1 MKNIFKIAIILALT
15 FIIIQV
21 EKDFKNREF
30 FNISKVQIS
39 EVSPNLKSD
48 LEKIKTE
55 ILGKNINDL
64 NLEGLEKKLLKDVRI
79 KKAVVSKQNLNEI
92 TIDVIEKDSNYYAQH
107 NSRIYT
113 MDEEGTIF
121 GKLDEYPKKSMPIL
135 VLKDAKEKEYLLEIM
150 EKLKELDLKDEVSQ
164 LYAENK
170 NLIYIILR
178 DGTKIKTEPEVSKK
192 KYEITMNLYKE
203 LIKAKVIDYID
214 IRFTDIVVREKEGKS
229 AR

>member
-79 KKAVVSKQNLNEI
+79 KKVVVSKQNLNEI
-92 TIDVIEKDSNYYAQH
+92 TIDIIEKDSNYYAQH

-113 MDEEGTIF
+113 MDEQGTIF

-203 LIKAKVIDYID
+203 LIKTKVIDYID
-214 IRFTDIVVREKEGKS
+214 IRFTDIIVMEKEGKS

>member
-48 LEKIKTE
+48 LEKIKIE

-64 NLEGLEKKLLKDVRI
+64 NLEGLENKLLKDVRI
-79 KKAVVSKQNLNEI
+79 KKVVVSKQNLNEI
-92 TIDVIEKDSNYYAQH
+92 TIDIIEKDSNYYAQH

-113 MDEEGTIF
+113 MDEQGTIF

-203 LIKAKVIDYID
+203 LIKTKVIDYID
-214 IRFTDIVVREKEGKS
+214 IRFTDIIVMEKEGKS

>member
-113 MDEEGTIF
+113 MDEQGTIF

-214 IRFTDIVVREKEGKS
+214 IRFTDIVVMEKEGKS

>member
-15 FIIIQV
+15 LIIIQV

-39 EVSPNLKSD
+39 EVSANLKSD
-48 LEKIKTE
+48 LEKIKIE
-55 ILGKNINDL
+55 ILGKNINEL
-64 NLEGLEKKLLKDVRI
+64 NLEELEKKLLKDERI
-79 KKAVVSKQNLNEI
+79 KKVSISKQNLNEI
-92 TIDVIEKDSNYYAQH
+92 IIEITEKDSSYYAQY
-107 NSRIYT
+107 NSKIYT
-113 MDEEGTIF
+113 MDEQGTVF

-135 VLKDAKEKEYLLEIM
+135 VLGNAKEEKYLLEIM

-170 NLIYIILR
+170 NLICIILR
-178 DGTKIKTEPEVSKK
+178 DGTKIKTELEVSKQ
-192 KYEITMNLYKE
+192 KYEIMMNLYKE

-214 IRFTDIVVREKEGKS
+214 IRFTDIVVMEKEGKS

>member
-64 NLEGLEKKLLKDVRI
+64 NLEGLEKKLLRDVRI

-214 IRFTDIVVREKEGKS
+214 IRFTDIVVMEKEGKS

>member
-79 KKAVVSKQNLNEI
+79 KKVVVSKQNLNEI
-92 TIDVIEKDSNYYAQH
+92 IIEVTEKDSSYYAQH

-113 MDEEGTIF
+113 MDQQGTIF

-135 VLKDAKEKEYLLEIM
+135 VLKDTREKEYLLEIM

-214 IRFTDIVVREKEGKS
+214 IRFTDIVVMEKEGKS